1 MSFSFEGKSVF
12 LLLSPWANINP
23 VIPPIVPL
31 PFSNKEAT
39 HRITRCEPYIPP
51 IVPLP
56 FPNEKAT
63 NRMQALQIALLLLT
77 PTYGLFITISQKIW
91 VFLVQVPVKQQVLVN
106 YIAYL
111 FSRDY
116 VATTV
121 IACFSVVSYIHKLYN
136 LKDHVHLFWYKNC
149 CAQPVSIFCTT
160 QSLYIISYSF

>member
-1 MSFSFEGKSVF
+1 MSQHKSSHTSNSTSAIFELRGNKQNYEMRT
-12 LLLSPWANINP
+12 LHT
-23 VIPPIVPL
+23 
-31 PFSNKEAT
+31 SNSTSAISEWRGNKQNYE
-39 HRITRCEPYIPP
+39 
-51 IVPLP
+51 
-56 FPNEKAT
+56 
-63 NRMQALQIALLLLT
+63 MQALQIPLLLLT

>member
-1 MSFSFEGKSVF
+1 
-12 LLLSPWANINP
+12 
-23 VIPPIVPL
+23 
-31 PFSNKEAT
+31 
-39 HRITRCEPYIPP
+39 
-51 IVPLP
+51 
-56 FPNEKAT
+56 
-63 NRMQALQIALLLLT
+63 MQALQIALLLLT
-77 PTYGLFITISQKIW
+77 PTYGLFITISQKLW

-149 CAQPVSIFCTT
+149 CAQPVGIFCTT
-160 QSLYIISYSF
+160 QSLLLSVTVFNTFESAMFKAIFTMAFYWFLRVGKVTPGGKVVSFLLD